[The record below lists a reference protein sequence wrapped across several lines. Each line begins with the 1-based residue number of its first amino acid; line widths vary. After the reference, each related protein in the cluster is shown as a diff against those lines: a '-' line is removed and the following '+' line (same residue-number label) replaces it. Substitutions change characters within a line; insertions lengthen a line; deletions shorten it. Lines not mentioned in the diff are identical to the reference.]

1 MITNGFRAEDTE
13 PHRVKSVISS
23 GGVEVKTISN
33 YLLIIIIITTVY
45 SFLCLENL
53 SADLFL
59 FISHFLT
66 LHTRGTDRLSDTFT
80 ILSLHLLL
88 EPV

>member
-33 YLLIIIIITTVY
+33 YLFIIIITTVY

-53 SADLFL
+53 SADLFS

-66 LHTRGTDRLSDTFT
+66 LHTRGQTVRHVHSTVST
-80 ILSLHLLL
+80 
-88 EPV
+88 PVT